1 MYVHTTLL
9 TDSNKHCWTIIN
21 LKGFTFK
28 KHIAGN
34 WKIKYIAYFG
44 RTVSIS
50 ILILKIKIFFL
61 KCRNDGSNFLK
72 KINKKY

>member
-1 MYVHTTLL
+1 MKALYNNFLTEYYMFDIEYTHTKKVNIAVYVHTILL

-34 WKIKYIAYFG
+34 WKIKHIAYFG
-44 RTVSIS
+44 RTV
-50 ILILKIKIFFL
+50 LV
-61 KCRNDGSNFLK
+61 
-72 KINKKY
+72 